1 MSSSPN
7 LMIQIRHIGGQN
19 ARNAHSTC
27 ASSHREA
34 KYLMHMLGVPIFVAP
49 PMISAQAEKL
59 LSSVEHQI
67 LSRGPMTF
75 IGEILT
81 SGQIERVL
89 DEANWARLKQ
99 VKDEIDPAN
108 RFAFSGS
115 GIRN

>member
-1 MSSSPN
+1 
-7 LMIQIRHIGGQN
+7 
-19 ARNAHSTC
+19 
-27 ASSHREA
+27 
-34 KYLMHMLGVPIFVAP
+34 MHMLGVPIFVAP